1 MSPRG
6 TFVLALTLIATMV
19 TLSDD
24 GLAQCKS
31 IRCERVTKIS
41 DKTENRLYLE
51 PDSEARRQIEEWRHL
66 RPKDAAVL
74 EKIANQPQA
83 IWLIDNDSL
92 NVLRAAVPD
101 IRMSRSL
108 PVIVLYNIP
117 HRDLGSHSK
126 GGAATAGAYRKW
138 IDEVEYILSDIP
150 AIIIVEPDA
159 LADLGNDRRV
169 DDSERI
175 QLLKYAI
182 EALGHVPS
190 HDIYLD
196 AGNPEWNSADEM
208 AKRLIEADV
217 SMARGF
223 ALNVSNF
230 VTTDDNI
237 AYGREISKFIGDK
250 HFVIDTSRN
259 GRGPKRTAQG
269 DIDWCNPEGRGLG
282 TQPTL
287 NTGHP
292 LVDAFLWVK
301 KPGESDGT
309 CKNGPK
315 AGEWWGEYALGLASR
330 ADW

>member
-1 MSPRG
+1 MLLRG
-6 TFVLALTLIATMV
+6 MFVLALTLIAVMV
-19 TLSDD
+19 TLNDD
-24 GLAQCKS
+24 GLAQCRS
-31 IRCERVTKIS
+31 IRCERVIEIS
-41 DKTENRLYLE
+41 DNAEIRLYLE
-51 PDSEARRQIEEWRHL
+51 PDSEARRQIEEWRHSN
-66 RPKDAAVL
+66 PKDAALL

-83 IWLIDNDSL
+83 IWLTDSYT
-92 NVLRAAVPD
+92 LRALRASVSN
-101 IRMSRSL
+101 IRMSLSL

-126 GGAATAGAYRKW
+126 GGAASAEAYREW
-138 IDEVEYILSDIP
+138 IDEVGHILSDLP

-159 LADLGNDRRV
+159 LADIGNGHGV

-182 EALGHVPS
+182 ETLGRVHSRDVY
-190 HDIYLD
+190 ID
-196 AGNPEWNSADEM
+196 AGHPEWYSAEEI
-208 AKRLIEADV
+208 AKRLNRAYV

-237 AYGREISKFIGDK
+237 KYGTEISKLVGDK

-259 GRGPKRTAQG
+259 GRGPKRTARG
-269 DIDWCNPEGRGLG
+269 DIDWCNPEGRALG
-282 TQPTL
+282 KQPTL
-287 NTGHP
+287 NTGHA

-301 KPGESDGT
+301 RPGESDGQ

>member
-83 IWLIDNDSL
+83 IWLTDNYSL
-92 NVLRAAVPD
+92 RVLRAAVSN
-101 IRMSRSL
+101 IRMSHSL

-117 HRDLGSHSK
+117 DRDLGGHSK
-126 GGAATAGAYRKW
+126 GGAESAEAYREW
-138 IDEVEYILSDIP
+138 IDEVDDILSDLP

-159 LADLGNDRRV
+159 LADMRDDREV
-169 DDSERI
+169 DVSERI

-182 EALGHVPS
+182 ETLARLSSRHVY
-190 HDIYLD
+190 ID
-196 AGNPEWNSADEM
+196 AGHPEWYSAEEI
-208 AKRLIEADV
+208 AKRLIQAHV

-230 VTTDDNI
+230 VSTDDNI
-237 AYGREISKFIGDK
+237 KYGMEISKFIGDK

-259 GRGPKRTAQG
+259 GRGPKRTAGG
-269 DIDWCNPEGRGLG
+269 DIDWCNPEGRALG
-282 TQPTL
+282 KQPTL
-287 NTGHP
+287 NTGHA
-292 LVDAFLWVK
+292 LVDAFLWIK
-301 KPGESDGT
+301 SPGESDGT
-309 CKNGPK
+309 CNNGPE